1 MATKPKNDTQD
12 TVARQLLKQLCQALD
27 DKKAEDI
34 IVLDVS
40 KQSSITNYLV
50 LATGTSDP
58 HLRALRG
65 ELHRVIKETHTK
77 VLGVDSGD
85 GSGWTVVDAFDVM
98 VHVLTTENRRRYR
111 LETLWGDAES
121 VNWKRIAAAPAPAAA
136 NAGVVLKEKPA
147 AKKKAAPKKK
157 VAVAKKSAPKKKAAV
172 KKKTVAQKQ

>member
-1 MATKPKNDTQD
+1 MATKRKTTNPQD
-12 TVARQLLKQLCQALD
+12 TAARQLLKQLCQALD

-40 KQSSITNYLV
+40 QMSSITNYLV
-50 LATGTSDP
+50 LATGTSEP

-65 ELHRVIKETHTK
+65 ELHRVIKETNTK

-111 LETLWGDAES
+111 LETLWGDAEP
-121 VNWKRIAAAPAPAAA
+121 VAWKRLGATR
-136 NAGVVLKEKPA
+136 
-147 AKKKAAPKKK
+147 KKAAPKKK
-157 VAVAKKSAPKKKAAV
+157 AAD
-172 KKKTVAQKQ
+172 